1 MFTNQLLFRSSVSIR
16 ATGRWQKVN
25 MRRYNGRPL
34 ILILMAL
41 DAIALKFALAKEREL
56 PECCSWVPIKAS
68 MNSSLCNLKAN
79 TASSSSFSLRVSLLL
94 VLAPLLNSRV
104 RFSLSNLIASAASS
118 SWLGIPLL
126 LVLLSLV
133 DTVEG
138 LVLRLCG
145 FWSSASRLSTDLLI
159 SRAKFSLSN
168 LRVDAAYSSWFGI
181 SLLLVVASPLDVAE
195 DLMLRVRTL
204 LWNPLCGLWCSASR
218 LFKAAAAFLA
228 STSWGNRSWI
238 VFQRTVFTVQDL
250 PLLQW

>member
-1 MFTNQLLFRSSVSIR
+1 MFTNQLLFR
-16 ATGRWQKVN
+16 TGRWQKVN

-56 PECCSWVPIKAS
+56 PECCSRVPIKAS

-79 TASSSSFSLRVSLLL
+79 TASSSSSSLRVSLLL